1 MRDHGGG
8 QVPKPAGKAAS
19 RMPGRAGALAP
30 GQIQRPENQKS
41 QWHSSHRRAS
51 GLETQNDSVFLFES
65 EGRKKK
71 ASVLVWKQSGR
82 TEFSLTQ
89 ERVSLFALFRPSADL
104 RAVCFS
110 QCWRRPSRMW
120 LPLTCELTPGN
131 RSPPTPSPVLGMSFP
146 PSELSQGYKLERVKC
161 CCITEHVTEWVKASV

>member
-1 MRDHGGG
+1 MDLLEEITMRDHGGG

-71 ASVLVWKQSGR
+71 ASVLV
-82 TEFSLTQ
+82 
-89 ERVSLFALFRPSADL
+89 
-104 RAVCFS
+104 
-110 QCWRRPSRMW
+110 
-120 LPLTCELTPGN
+120 
-131 RSPPTPSPVLGMSFP
+131 
-146 PSELSQGYKLERVKC
+146 
-161 CCITEHVTEWVKASV
+161 